1 MLEPLKY
8 LERVKKCKADIVFL
22 ALNHL
27 EHPCEV
33 LEAYLAEGI
42 PTGISIS
49 NLDLDRDPET
59 LKKLLKL
66 SGQIVVVTNRVG
78 DRSADFNIPWKD
90 SGRNRGYL
98 WGSGVAGWKCNL
110 RNMKELEDRNIYSS
124 SHGRSDLQR
133 QGTCLASIQWNN
145 TQLDK
150 W

>member
-27 EHPCEV
+27 ERPCEV

-66 SGQIVVVTNRVG
+66 SGQVVVVTNRVG
-78 DRSADFNIPWKD
+78 DPERRFQYSMEKTAEEIADT
-90 SGRNRGYL
+90 Y
-98 WGSGVAGWKCNL
+98 GVPVWLDGNVTYEIW
-110 RNMKELEDRNIYSS
+110 KELEDRNIYAAVM
-124 SHGRSDLQR
+124 GGAIYRDKELALR
-133 QGTCLASIQWNN
+133 QYNGITLN
-145 TQLDK
+145 
-150 W
+150 